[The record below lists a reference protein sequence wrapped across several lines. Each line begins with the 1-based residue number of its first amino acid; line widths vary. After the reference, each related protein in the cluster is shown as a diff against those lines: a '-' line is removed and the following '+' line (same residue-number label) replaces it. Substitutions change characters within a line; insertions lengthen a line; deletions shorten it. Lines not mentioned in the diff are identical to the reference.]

1 MKKYIKI
8 LMLIF
13 LFISFIGCSFE
24 NKNTHISTEREENEH
39 DYIKRDKEYLENIKT
54 PSKVY
59 YIRDVKTQELTKLE
73 NIYPAENGII
83 NHLAYFGQTE
93 PKEYEYE
100 LLVLVDGI
108 QHNFIVDG
116 KQYESYPF
124 KLKNTENIYIDLT
137 IDISNENANEVEYV
151 FIQHPNFNKEKQ
163 EYLLNYYDGNLAKY
177 LTVMTDITRPLVW
190 KVRLTDNLLEKN
202 IKYEENY
209 SNKDL
214 LMYTSFFN
222 ILNEPINEE
231 GTSELLISAT
241 SNEKAYLTLTNEEK
255 EEIEVSIIAIL
266 NNKQIP
272 FSDGDIIKTFKI
284 APESHLEYE
293 FSFPEVEEDSVF
305 QFISI
310 PKPFQNLKN
319 VNEDKYFR
327 LSHKIVLNP

>member
-8 LMLIF
+8 LILFF

-24 NKNTHISTEREENEH
+24 NKNSHISIDTEGNEP
-39 DYIKRDKEYLENIKT
+39 DYIKRDKEYLESIKN
-54 PSKVY
+54 PSKIF

-73 NIYPAENGII
+73 KTYPAENGII
-83 NHLAYFGQTE
+83 NHLAYFGQTD

-100 LLVLVDGI
+100 LLVFVDSI

-124 KLKNTENIYIDLT
+124 ILKNTENIYIDLT
-137 IDISNENANEVEYV
+137 LDVSNENANEVEYV
-151 FIQHPNFNKEKQ
+151 FIQHPNFDKEKQ
-163 EYLLNYYDGNLAKY
+163 EYLLNYFDGNLAKY
-177 LTVMTDITRPLVW
+177 LTIMTDITRPLVW
-190 KVRLTDNLLEKN
+190 KVKLTDNPIEKN
-202 IKYEENY
+202 KKYEEKF
-209 SNKDL
+209 SSKDL
-214 LMYTSFFN
+214 LINTDFFN

-255 EEIEVSIIAIL
+255 EEVEISLIAIL

-284 APESHLEYE
+284 DPESHLEYE
-293 FSFPEVEEDSVF
+293 FSFPEVEKDSIF

-319 VNEDKYFR
+319 IDENKYFR
-327 LSHKIVLNP
+327 LSHKIILNP